1 VPDRDE
7 IRGEAE
13 AWLKSDPDSDTR
25 EELQSLLAT
34 GSYTELFDRFRGRL
48 EFGTAGLRGLIG
60 AGPNRMN
67 RAVVRI
73 TSAGLARYL
82 KSAEPR
88 SVRRGVVV
96 GRDARRMSS
105 QFAEDAAAVFAAE
118 EIPVWF
124 FERPVPTPLLAFAT
138 SHLGASAG
146 VMITASHNPAAYNGY
161 KLYRGN
167 GTQIVPPMDVEIGRE
182 IARVGLADQVAVLP
196 PAAAQPMGR
205 WKTVGKDVAE
215 VYLKACLAQRR
226 HPEVPYPLRIVY
238 TPLHG
243 VGGVWVRQLL
253 ERAGAKNVFV
263 VFEQQ
268 EPDPT
273 FPTVAYPNPE
283 EPGALDLGL
292 ALARRVEADLLLA
305 NDPDADRL
313 CVGARAS
320 NGKLRVFTGDELG
333 ALLGH
338 YLLTQSQFEKQPL
351 VVSTIVSSGQLEA
364 IASALGARYERTLT
378 GFKWIANRALELEAE
393 GNVQLVFAYEE
404 ALGYC
409 IGTQVRD
416 KDGVSAALAVV
427 DMAAWC
433 AFRGWTLVDY
443 LEQLQREHGLFVSRQ
458 RSFSFESPA
467 GAAAI
472 NQIMERF
479 RQRSP
484 EQIAGLR
491 VQSGWDYQVPTQ
503 RQGSSIARDLP
514 KANVLAYQLVDGA
527 RITLRPSGTEPKI
540 KYYFEVRESVAARE
554 TVAEARLRASERLN
568 SIEEAFIEAARQ
580 RGQPC

>member
-1 VPDRDE
+1 VPERDE
-7 IRGEAE
+7 IRGKAE
-13 AWLKSDPDSDTR
+13 AWLASDPDSDTR

-34 GSYTELFDRFRGRL
+34 GSDSELFDRFQGRL

-73 TSAGLARYL
+73 ASAGLARYL
-82 KSAEPR
+82 KSAEPE

-118 EIPVWF
+118 GIPVWF

-138 SHLGASAG
+138 LHLGASAG

-161 KLYRGN
+161 KVYWGN
-167 GTQIVPPMDVEIGRE
+167 GAQIVPPHEVEISRE
-182 IARVGLADQVAVLP
+182 IARVGLADQVGLLP
-196 PAAAQPMGR
+196 LAAAKPIGR
-205 WKTVGKDVAE
+205 WKTVGGDLAE
-215 VYLKACLAQRR
+215 AYLKGCLAQRR
-226 HPEVPYPLRIVY
+226 HPELPNPLRIVY

-292 ALARRVEADLLLA
+292 SLARRVEADLLLA

-313 CVGARAS
+313 CVAARES
-320 NGKLRVFTGDELG
+320 DGSLRVFTGDELG

-338 YLLTQSQFEKQPL
+338 YLLAQSQFEKQPL

-364 IASALGARYERTLT
+364 IAGALRARYEQTLT

-409 IGTQVRD
+409 VGGQVRD
-416 KDGVSAALAVV
+416 KDGVSAALAVI

-433 AFRGWTLVDY
+433 TFRGSTLVDY
-443 LEQLQREHGLFVSRQ
+443 LELLQREHGLFVSRQ
-458 RSFSFESPA
+458 RSFTFESLA
-467 GAAAI
+467 GAAAVP
-472 NQIMERF
+472 QIMEGF
-479 RQRSP
+479 RQRPP
-484 EQIAGLR
+484 EQIAGLQ
-491 VQSGWDYQVPTQ
+491 VQSRRDYQLPTPEE
-503 RQGSSIARDLP
+503 GSPAVKSLP
-514 KANVLAYQLVDGA
+514 RANVLTYRLVDGA
-527 RITLRPSGTEPKI
+527 RVTLRPSGTEPKI
-540 KYYFEVRESVAARE
+540 KYYFEVREAVGARE
-554 TVAEARLRASERLN
+554 PVVKARQRASEKLKR
-568 SIEEAFIEAARQ
+568 IEEGFIEAARQ
-580 RGQPC
+580 RGQPS